1 MARPEKVQAVEEIKE
16 KFESSSATFL
26 TEYRGLSVV
35 QQQTLRRGLRAAG
48 ADFKVV
54 KMTLARRAA
63 EELGIEISDEL
74 VGPTALAFAGEDPVM
89 AAKALR
95 DFAKENEAFV
105 LKSCLM
111 DGRVLPPEQVSKL
124 AEIEPREVLL
134 ARIAGAAKAPMSKVA
149 GMLGSFTRD
158 AASMMSQLLEKKEA
172 EAPAAAVEDAPAEEV
187 VADEPVALEVEA
199 KEAEAPAAA
208 VEDAPA
214 EEVVADEPVAP
225 EVEAPDEQSTPA
237 DGDAPEAQAEEE

>member
-1 MARPEKVQAVEEIKE
+1 MARPEKVQAVEEIKS

-26 TEYRGLSVV
+26 TEYRGLSVM
-35 QQQTLRRGLRAAG
+35 QQQALRRGLRVAG
-48 ADFKVV
+48 ASFKVV

-63 EELGIEISDEL
+63 AELGIEISDEL
-74 VGPTALAFAGEDPVM
+74 AGPTALAFAREDPVL

-111 DGRVLPPEQVSKL
+111 DGHILPPEQVSKL

-134 ARIAGAAKAPMSKVA
+134 VKIAGAAKAPMSKMA
-149 GMLGSFTRD
+149 GMLSSFTRD
-158 AASMMSQLLEKKEA
+158 AASMFSQLLETKEA
-172 EAPAAAVEDAPAEEV
+172 ETLTPTEKAPDLPAEVEETV
-187 VADEPVALEVEA
+187 VVEA
-199 KEAEAPAAA
+199 ELQN
-208 VEDAPA
+208 
-214 EEVVADEPVAP
+214 EE
-225 EVEAPDEQSTPA
+225 STPA